1 MVYVWPMK
9 KIWLTLSLLCS
20 SIFLFAQAQ
29 HGAFAQDKELEAALH
44 KYDLKEFVSEPVA
57 FTCDTVERKANAA
70 ELAVLI
76 KTYFPPV
83 KKTVVKKAS
92 ETNNGYIQSFGM
104 YTADDD
110 ALYYIRFVMNP
121 LTAKLE
127 EVVVE
132 KN

>member
-1 MVYVWPMK
+1 MK
-9 KIWLTLSLLCS
+9 KIWFTLSLLCTS
-20 SIFLFAQAQ
+20 LFLFAQTQ
-29 HGAFAQDKELEAALH
+29 HGSFTQDKELETALH
-44 KYDLKEFVSEPVA
+44 NYDMRAFVAEPVA
-57 FTCDTVERKANAA
+57 FTCDTVERKVGAA
-70 ELAVLI
+70 DLAVLM